1 MPALGRSVCLCVP
14 IRMGSSAP
22 AASLLV
28 CGLAG
33 ALDVFTAVSRDG
45 PPKQS
50 APVAPLAGP
59 CSADRGPPVGVGC
72 AAVRMR
78 MNETAFR
85 VLGVCTGRPT
95 GPAMGF
101 A

>member
-1 MPALGRSVCLCVP
+1 MSVCAW
-14 IRMGSSAP
+14 MGSSAP

-28 CGLAG
+28 CLFVCWLAG